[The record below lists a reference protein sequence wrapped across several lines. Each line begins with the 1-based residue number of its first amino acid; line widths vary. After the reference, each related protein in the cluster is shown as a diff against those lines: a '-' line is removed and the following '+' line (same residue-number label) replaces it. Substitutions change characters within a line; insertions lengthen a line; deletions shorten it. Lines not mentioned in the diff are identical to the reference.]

1 MLQAL
6 RREGGTKAA
15 AFKRRYGRA
24 CERKEGLRF
33 RRKRAVRRGLICLF
47 GGGRLYGNADPSE
60 ERAFRLESLA
70 FFLCKTLYFYIVL
83 CYNKNNFILKGVYKG
98 RVRRT
103 VDLQRAS

>member
-47 GGGRLYGNADPSE
+47 GGGRLYGDADPSE
-60 ERAFRLESLA
+60 ERAFRLESLT
-70 FFLCKTLYFYIVL
+70 FFCAKRFTFILYFVIIITTSY
-83 CYNKNNFILKGVYKG
+83 
-98 RVRRT
+98 
-103 VDLQRAS
+103 